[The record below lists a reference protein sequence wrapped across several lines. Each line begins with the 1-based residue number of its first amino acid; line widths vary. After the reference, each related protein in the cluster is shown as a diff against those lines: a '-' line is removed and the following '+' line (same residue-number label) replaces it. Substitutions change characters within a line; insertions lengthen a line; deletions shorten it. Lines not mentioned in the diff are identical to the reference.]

1 MKTNSKLM
9 MGLFVAIL
17 ITSGCVENTDDGEST
32 TSPVA
37 VNDFSVTPNPAP
49 GDQTVNIQM
58 ELENTGDQDIEQ
70 AYARLFGPTFASG
83 SNQERTWRTSNGGQV
98 SQAYRTMDIG
108 TLNAPTDTSP
118 AVPGR
123 DSVSFTSPSI
133 EDGRIVPYTFN
144 ARIQY
149 RTRTTGSTDITV
161 MSNERYQ
168 EVGATQQSPQ
178 VDTSDGP
185 IQVEIQ
191 GTTPHV
197 FYDVGTADEEICV
210 TVRNEGSGTPFL
222 ATTNNGATTSNA
234 GYSIPDQAEGKV
246 ELRVE
251 DVGNVEFSSQDT
263 GDNEVVVELIGTEGY
278 HCFDMELIGLGQITD
293 LEQTTEIPIEV
304 VYGYEE
310 ETSTSVT
317 VEGRRDGSS
326 GSSGTSSGTSSSGT
340 SSSSGSTSGSSGP
353 GSAPG
358 PGQ

>member
-1 MKTNSKLM
+1 MKTNSKLL
-9 MGLFVAIL
+9 MGLFVAII

-37 VNDFSVTPNPAP
+37 VNDFSITPNPAP
-49 GDQTVNIQM
+49 GDQTVSVQM
-58 ELENTGDQDIEQ
+58 ELENTGDQDIEGV
-70 AYARLFGPTFASG
+70 YARLFGPTFASG
-83 SNQERTWRTSNGGQV
+83 SNQERTWRTSEGGQV

-108 TLNAPTDTSP
+108 DLNAPSDTSP

-123 DSVSFTSPSI
+123 DSLTFRSPSI

-144 ARIQY
+144 TRIQY

-168 EVGATQQSPQ
+168 ETQSSQTSPE

-185 IQVEIQ
+185 IQLEIQ

-197 FYDVGTADEEICV
+197 FYDVGTADEEMCV

-222 ATTNNGATTSNA
+222 ATTNNGATTSGA
-234 GYSIPDQAEGKV
+234 GYDISDQAEGKV
-246 ELRVE
+246 ELRLE
-251 DVGNVEFSSQDT
+251 DVGNVQFSSQET
-263 GDNEVVVELIGTEGY
+263 GENEVVVELIGAEGY

-304 VYGYEE
+304 VYGYEQ

-317 VEGRRDGSS
+317 VEGRRDSSTNSDTADGDSDTQESEQNNDEEEGIGS
-326 GSSGTSSGTSSSGT
+326 
-340 SSSSGSTSGSSGP
+340 P
-353 GSAPG
+353 GL
-358 PGQ
+358 Q